1 MTLEEALAWI
11 ADLFEESVEDIHP
24 ETLKED
30 IPAWDSLG
38 VLTLMADLD
47 ENFDILLTEEEMLE
61 LQKIND
67 IFEILRRNG
76 KLD

>member
-1 MTLEEALAWI
+1 MTLEEALTWI
-11 ADLFEESVEDIHP
+11 SDLFEESVEDINP

-47 ENFDILLTEEEMLE
+47 ENFDILLTEEEMQD
-61 LQKIND
+61 LQKVND

>member
-1 MTLEEALAWI
+1 
-11 ADLFEESVEDIHP
+11 
-24 ETLKED
+24 
-30 IPAWDSLG
+30 
-38 VLTLMADLD
+38 MADLD